1 MYSKTARQLT
11 MWYVWFNTEVCSD
24 NRIAVSSVFGLYYHT
39 VRSAV
44 RTIANSSLYSLLHD
58 TVDRC
63 QLVCTDGIVD
73 QRNVNDKLH
82 CVV

>member
-1 MYSKTARQLT
+1 MKCL
-11 MWYVWFNTEVCSD
+11 FNTDVISAIL
-24 NRIAVSSVFGLYYHT
+24 IAISRVFGLYYHT

-44 RTIANSSLYSLLHD
+44 RTITNSSLYSLLHD
-58 TVDRC
+58 TVDCC
-63 QLVCTDGIVD
+63 QLACTDGIVD